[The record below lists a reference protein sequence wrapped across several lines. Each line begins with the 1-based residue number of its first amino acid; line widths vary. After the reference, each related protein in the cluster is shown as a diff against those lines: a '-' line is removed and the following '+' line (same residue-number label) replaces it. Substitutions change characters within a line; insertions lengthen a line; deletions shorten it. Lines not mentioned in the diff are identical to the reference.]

1 MAFDRPE
8 GARSVV
14 AIQIYA
20 SRYGLPEPPRRKI
33 FTSGCSTRTEKCFT
47 IFAFPTRRSRGA
59 RCDWYTLDLPSTDV
73 PERFYVA
80 LSFNPHQTKGI
91 YLGLDKNVK
100 ESHSYVGLPE
110 QGYEPVDKQSDWMV
124 RVYLAKELEQKP

>member
-20 SRYGLPEPPRRKI
+20 SRYGLPEPPAEDFHVWLLDKDRKVLHD
-33 FTSGCSTRTEKCFT
+33 FR
-47 IFAFPTRRSRGA
+47 FPYAQIARGPM
-59 RCDWYTLDLPSTDV
+59 RWYTLELPSTEV
-73 PERFYVA
+73 PEHFCVA

-91 YLGLDKNVK
+91 YLGLDKTGK

-110 QGYEPVDKQSDWMV
+110 QGYEPADKQSEWMV
-124 RVYLAKELEQKP
+124 RVYLAAKAEK